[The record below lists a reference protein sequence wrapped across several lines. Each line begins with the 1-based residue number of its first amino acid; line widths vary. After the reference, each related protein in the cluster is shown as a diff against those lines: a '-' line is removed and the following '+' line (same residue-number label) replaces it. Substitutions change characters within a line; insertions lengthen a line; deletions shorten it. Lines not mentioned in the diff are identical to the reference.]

1 MSNYKIELERTEK
14 QDLEIKKHISDVK
27 DIVKSKVNKDV
38 NGLNSIKELIENET
52 LGGYIV
58 NDVIKSENLEEVLM
72 INDYSSY
79 KLNYS
84 STIGSDT
91 SSVSLNKFFV
101 VISNSGELTLFD
113 EVDGKIWSKGVDF
126 VTSRDANVLLV
137 LSDGSVICPVSDG
150 SIIIS
155 KDGLTSSK
163 LNYGSYGMVSD
174 DKEEY
179 IYFANKNKITKTNMK
194 FEEIKSTN
202 IDDSP
207 NDIVFGFDNN
217 IYVYYKHG
225 LVIKLNT
232 ELNILLRKEMEKSY
246 SFDVGKSIMCTG
258 SSMGYKTVYN
268 VNGEKILSKRD
279 NAQSVQSMS
288 VDAFDNIYSPSGGN
302 SVTKMPATLDNKIAT
317 FNAGD
322 MVRNTD
328 VNKIGDIVTTSS
340 SGHIKK
346 YNIAR
351 ELLGYKVLKVE
362 RGQ

>member
-1 MSNYKIELERTEK
+1 MSNYKVELERTEN

-27 DIVKSKVNKDV
+27 DIVKNKVNKDV
-38 NGLNSIKELIENET
+38 NGLNSIKELLKNET

-58 NDVIKSENLEEVLM
+58 DDFIKIENLEEVLM
-72 INDYSSY
+72 INDYSCY
-79 KLNYS
+79 KLKHS

-91 SSVSLNKFFV
+91 TSVSLNNKFFA
-101 VISNSGELTLFD
+101 VISNDSDLVLFD
-113 EVDGKIWSKGVDF
+113 EVDGKIWSKRVDF
-126 VTSRDANVLLV
+126 SIYRDADVLLV

-179 IYFANKNKITKTNMK
+179 IYFANKNNITKTNMK
-194 FEEIKSTN
+194 FEKIKSTN
-202 IDDSP
+202 INESP

-225 LVIKLNT
+225 LVIKLDA
-232 ELNILLRKEMEKSY
+232 ELNILLRIEMKMSY

-258 SSMGYKTVYN
+258 DSSGYQTVYN
-268 VNGEKILSKRD
+268 VDGKKILSKKD
-279 NAQSVQSMS
+279 NSKTVQSMS
-288 VDAFDNIYSPSGGN
+288 VDAFDNIYSSIGGN

-317 FNAGD
+317 FDAGG

-340 SGHIKK
+340 SGHIRK
-346 YNIAR
+346 YNIVR

-362 RGQ
+362 RG